1 VAPGYVIKTVVTP
14 ATAGDLVW
22 ESPYGHNSDQWSP
35 QINQEP
41 TMPRK
46 KLHKKNQRVA
56 PPIMHPDAAGIDIG
70 ATEIYVAVP
79 ADRDPEP
86 IRMFA
91 TFTQDLNHLAD
102 WLQQC
107 GVRTVAMEST
117 GVYWVPLMQI
127 LEERRLEAYLVN
139 AKHVKN
145 VPGRRTDV
153 SDCQW
158 LQYLHSV
165 GLLRASFRPAPE
177 VCALRSLLRHRN
189 SLVEMAT
196 THVQHVQK
204 ALDQMNLQIHHVI
217 SDITG
222 TTGLAIIDAI
232 LAGNRDPHALAALRD
247 PRIQAS
253 NDTIAKSLVGD
264 YRPEH
269 LFTLRQS
276 VDLYRQYQQR
286 IAACEEEMQRFMKGM
301 EASVTSSVGL
311 PAAKDSVRKCKVM
324 VPAKALALREQAYRI
339 LGVDLTT
346 IPGISVLHVQTI
358 LAELGDGI
366 SKFRSAGAFSSWM
379 GLCPDN
385 DISGGKVLWAG
396 TRKVKNR
403 VAVTLRMAAQSLQK
417 SESALGAFYRRMRTR
432 PGAPKAIT
440 AAAHKLARVIYHMLK
455 TREPYDE
462 SVFVKA
468 EMKYRQRAEIRLRTM
483 AQILGYTIAP
493 LQAK

>member
-1 VAPGYVIKTVVTP
+1 M
-14 ATAGDLVW
+14 
-22 ESPYGHNSDQWSP
+22 S
-35 QINQEP
+35 
-41 TMPRK
+41 RK
-46 KLHKKNQRVA
+46 KLNKKNQRVA
-56 PPIMHPDAAGIDIG
+56 PPIMNPDAAGIDIG

-79 ADRDPEP
+79 PDRDPES

-91 TFTQDLNHLAD
+91 TFTQDLNRLAD

-107 GVRTVAMEST
+107 GVHTVAMEST

-127 LEERRLEAYLVN
+127 LEVRGLEVYLVN
-139 AKHVKN
+139 AKHAKN

-189 SLVEMAT
+189 SLVEMASA
-196 THVQHVQK
+196 HVQHMQK
-204 ALDQMNLQIHHVI
+204 SLDQMNLQIHHVI

-232 LAGNRDPHALAALRD
+232 LAGNRDPNELAALRD
-247 PRIQAS
+247 PRIRAS

-276 VDLYRQYQQR
+276 VDLYREYQQR
-286 IAACEEEMQRFMKGM
+286 IAVCEEEMQRYMKAM
-301 EASVTSSVGL
+301 EANTASSAIL
-311 PAAKDSVRKCKVM
+311 PVAKDSVRRCKVM
-324 VPAKALALREQAYRI
+324 IPAKALALRDEAYRI

-366 SKFRSAGAFSSWM
+366 SKFSSAGAFSSWM

-385 DISGGKVLWAG
+385 DISGGRVLWTG
-396 TRKVKNR
+396 TRKIKNR

-432 PGAPKAIT
+432 LGAPKAVT
-440 AAAHKLARVIYHMLK
+440 AAAHKLARIIYHMLK
-455 TREPYDE
+455 AREPYNE
-462 SVFVKA
+462 SIFAGA
-468 EMKYRQRAEIRLRTM
+468 EIKYRQRAEIRLRAL
-483 AQILGYTIAP
+483 AQNLGYSITP
-493 LQAK
+493 VQAK

>member
-1 VAPGYVIKTVVTP
+1 
-14 ATAGDLVW
+14 
-22 ESPYGHNSDQWSP
+22 
-35 QINQEP
+35 
-41 TMPRK
+41 MPRK
-46 KLHKKNQRVA
+46 TTGKKNKKVA
-56 PPIMHPDAAGIDIG
+56 MPILNADAAGVDIG

-86 IRMFA
+86 IRMFP
-91 TFTQDLNHLAD
+91 TFTLDLIHLAE

-127 LEERRLEAYLVN
+127 LEVRGLEVYLVN

-165 GLLRASFRPAPE
+165 GLLRASFRPASD
-177 VCALRSLLRHRN
+177 VCAIRSLLRHRD

-196 THVQHVQK
+196 SHVQHMQK
-204 ALDQMNLQIHHVI
+204 ALDQMNLQIRHVI

-232 LAGNRDPHALAALRD
+232 LGGNRDTQTLAALSD
-247 PRIQAS
+247 PRIRANQE
-253 NDTIAKSLVGD
+253 TIARSLVGD
-264 YRPEH
+264 YRQEH
-269 LFTLRQS
+269 LFTLQQS
-276 VDLYRQYQQR
+276 VDLYREYQCR
-286 IAACEEEMQRFMKGM
+286 IADCEEEMRRLMKTLETRADLRM
-301 EASVTSSVGL
+301 SL
-311 PAAKDSVRKCKVM
+311 PVAKDSVKKCKVM
-324 VPAKALALREQAYRI
+324 TPAKALELREEAYRV

-346 IPGISVLHVQTI
+346 IPGISVLHVQAI
-358 LAELGDGI
+358 LAELGRDV

-385 DISGGKVLWAG
+385 DISGGKVLWTG
-396 TRKVKNR
+396 TRKIKNR

-417 SESALGAFYRRMRTR
+417 SQSALGEFYRRMRTR
-432 PGAPKAIT
+432 LGAPKAIT

-455 TREPYDE
+455 TRESYDE
-462 SVFVKA
+462 SVFARA
-468 EMKYRQRAEIRLRTM
+468 EFKHRQRTENRLRAL
-483 AQILGYTIAP
+483 AQNLGYTLISAHS
-493 LQAK
+493 

>member
-1 VAPGYVIKTVVTP
+1 
-14 ATAGDLVW
+14 
-22 ESPYGHNSDQWSP
+22 
-35 QINQEP
+35 
-41 TMPRK
+41 MPI
-46 KLHKKNQRVA
+46 LNA
-56 PPIMHPDAAGIDIG
+56 DAAGVDIG

-86 IRMFA
+86 IRMFP
-91 TFTQDLNHLAD
+91 TFTLDLIHLAE

-107 GVRTVAMEST
+107 RVRTVAMEST

-127 LEERRLEAYLVN
+127 LEVRGLEVYLLN

-165 GLLRASFRPAPE
+165 GLLRASFRPASD
-177 VCALRSLLRHRN
+177 VCAIRSLLRHRD

-196 THVQHVQK
+196 SHVQHMQK
-204 ALDQMNLQIHHVI
+204 ALDQMNLQIRHVI

-232 LAGNRDPHALAALRD
+232 LGGNRDTQTLAALSD
-247 PRIQAS
+247 PRIRANQE
-253 NDTIAKSLVGD
+253 TIARSLVGD
-264 YRPEH
+264 YRQEH
-269 LFTLRQS
+269 LFTLQQS
-276 VDLYRQYQQR
+276 VDLYREYQCR
-286 IAACEEEMQRFMKGM
+286 IADCEEEMRRLMKTLETRADLRM
-301 EASVTSSVGL
+301 SL
-311 PAAKDSVRKCKVM
+311 PVAKDSVKKCKVM
-324 VPAKALALREQAYRI
+324 TPAKALELREEAYRV

-346 IPGISVLHVQTI
+346 IPGISVLHVQAI
-358 LAELGDGI
+358 LAELGRDV

-385 DISGGKVLWAG
+385 DISGGKVLWTG
-396 TRKVKNR
+396 TRKIKNR

-417 SESALGAFYRRMRTR
+417 SQSALGEFYRRIRTR
-432 PGAPKAIT
+432 LGAPKAIT

-455 TREPYDE
+455 TRESYDE
-462 SVFVKA
+462 SVFARA
-468 EMKYRQRAEIRLRTM
+468 EFKHRQRTENRLRAL
-483 AQILGYTIAP
+483 AQNLGYTLISAHS
-493 LQAK
+493 

>member
-1 VAPGYVIKTVVTP
+1 
-14 ATAGDLVW
+14 
-22 ESPYGHNSDQWSP
+22 
-35 QINQEP
+35 
-41 TMPRK
+41 
-46 KLHKKNQRVA
+46 
-56 PPIMHPDAAGIDIG
+56 
-70 ATEIYVAVP
+70 
-79 ADRDPEP
+79 
-86 IRMFA
+86 
-91 TFTQDLNHLAD
+91 
-102 WLQQC
+102 
-107 GVRTVAMEST
+107 
-117 GVYWVPLMQI
+117 
-127 LEERRLEAYLVN
+127 
-139 AKHVKN
+139 
-145 VPGRRTDV
+145 
-153 SDCQW
+153 
-158 LQYLHSV
+158 
-165 GLLRASFRPAPE
+165 
-177 VCALRSLLRHRN
+177 
-189 SLVEMAT
+189 
-196 THVQHVQK
+196 
-204 ALDQMNLQIHHVI
+204 
-217 SDITG
+217 
-222 TTGLAIIDAI
+222 
-232 LAGNRDPHALAALRD
+232 
-247 PRIQAS
+247 
-253 NDTIAKSLVGD
+253 
-264 YRPEH
+264 
-269 LFTLRQS
+269 
-276 VDLYRQYQQR
+276 
-286 IAACEEEMQRFMKGM
+286 MQRFMKGM

-432 PGAPKAIT
+432 LGAPKAIT